1 MTINWWTLALQAINF
16 LVLVWLLWRFLYR
29 PVREVIEKR
38 KALSE
43 EAFAKAAAKEADVDA
58 MKQRIEAE
66 RAAMA
71 QERQEMLKSTNAE
84 LAAERERTLAQTREE
99 AKKLLDAAKETIAK
113 ERQAA
118 LGELQAQAGQ
128 LSIDLASKLLSEIDA
143 NALAAACLE
152 KLEARLR
159 AMPADELETLKRD
172 LAPAAGRM
180 VVVTSV
186 PVPEPD
192 QVRWRERFAA
202 FLGPADKIDFAADAA
217 IVGGAELRLPHT
229 RLKFTWADQ
238 LKKAGKVLQ
247 GDEAA
252 S

>member
-16 LVLVWLLWRFLYR
+16 LILVWLLWRFLYR
-29 PVREVIEKR
+29 PVQAVIERR
-38 KALSE
+38 KAQSE
-43 EAFAKAAAKEADVDA
+43 KAFAEAAAKEADVDA
-58 MKQRIEAE
+58 LKQRIEAE

-71 QERQEMLKSTNAE
+71 QERQEMLKATNAE
-84 LAAERERTLAQTREE
+84 LAAERERTLTQTRAE
-99 AKKLLDAAKETIAK
+99 AKKMLDAAKETIAK

-118 LGELQAQAGQ
+118 LGELQEQAGQ
-128 LSIDLASKLLSEIDA
+128 LSIDLASKLLSQIDA
-143 NALAAACLE
+143 NALAGACLE
-152 KLEARLR
+152 KLEARLE

-172 LAPAAGRM
+172 LEPAAARI

-202 FLGPADKIDFAADAA
+202 FLGPADRIDFATDAA

-229 RLKFTWADQ
+229 TLKFTWADQ
-238 LKKAGKVLQ
+238 LEKAGKVLQ
-247 GDEAA
+247 GDETA